1 VRNNVTPTF
10 APTVSFKSL
19 TFSDGTTVS
28 LGNSDVVVFVGPNNA
43 GKSAALRE
51 LEVYIGPPVKQI
63 IITGVS
69 LHRTGSP
76 QEVRS
81 FLEANAQ
88 RRGDA
93 QNLTYQGF
101 GYNISAQALDS
112 WWDSRLDLFRNL
124 MCMRISTETRI
135 TFSNKQPSIDTV
147 NESPSHPSHIIYAD
161 DRIEQRLS
169 GYFRRA
175 FGKDLIVDRG
185 GGSQIP
191 LMVGGRPTTN
201 PGEDRVSAT
210 YLERLRR
217 ASKPLDS
224 QGDGMRSFA
233 SVILQL
239 LAPSTQSVLLL
250 DEPEAYLHPPQAR
263 LLGEF
268 IAKERRADSQL
279 FIATHSADV
288 LQGLLQGAPEQ
299 LRMLRIE
306 RNGDINRVKEL
317 DKEKARAIGSDPLMR
332 FSNVLNG
339 VFHERV
345 IICEA
350 DSDCMFYS
358 AMLDLPEIRGE
369 HQPDVLFVHANGK
382 HRMAALAE
390 ALRSLGVTVDII
402 ADIDVINDES
412 VHRKIVEALGGIWLT
427 VEDHAKPVRD
437 AIVQHKP
444 WLNSAE
450 VVKAVKDI
458 VKDAPA
464 TGEFPKTLQK
474 NIESIFRKASPWDA
488 VKEAG
493 EAAIPSGQPSV
504 HYRELKKLCSAIGL
518 WIVPKGEMEGFCKD
532 IGGHGPRWVQQVIE
546 TYNIATA
553 SELEAA
559 RRFVK
564 EMWHARSAR
573 PDVSG

>member
-1 VRNNVTPTF
+1 MSATFSPTI
-10 APTVSFKSL
+10 SFEKL
-19 TFSDGTTVS
+19 TFSDGTEVN
-28 LGNSDVVVFVGPNNA
+28 LGVGDIVVFVGPNNA

-51 LEVYIGPPVKQI
+51 LEQFIGPPVRQTV
-63 IITGVS
+63 ITNAS
-69 LHRTGSP
+69 LRRTGSP

-81 FLEANAQ
+81 FLETTA
-88 RRGDA
+88 RKSGDA
-93 QNLTYQGF
+93 PNLVYQGF
-101 GYNISAQALDS
+101 GYSINANALDG

-124 MCMRISTETRI
+124 LCMRISTETRI

-147 NESPSHPSHIIYAD
+147 SSSPTHPTHIIYAD

-169 GYFRRA
+169 RYFKRA

-191 LMVGGRPTTN
+191 LMVGTRPTAGI
-201 PGEDRVSAT
+201 GEDRVSAT
-210 YLERLRR
+210 YVERLRNV
-217 ASKPLDS
+217 AQPLDT

-250 DEPEAYLHPPQAR
+250 DEPEAYLHPPQAK

-268 IAKERRADSQL
+268 IAKERRPQSQL

-288 LQGLLQGAPEQ
+288 LHGLLQAAPEQ
-299 LRMLRIE
+299 LRIIRIE
-306 RNGDINRVKEL
+306 RVGEVNRVKEL
-317 DKEKARAIGSDPLMR
+317 DKEKARTIGSDPLMK

-339 VFHERV
+339 IFHERV

-358 AMLDLPEIRGE
+358 ALLDLPKIRGE
-369 HQPDVLFVHANGK
+369 QQPDVLFVHANGK

-390 ALRSLGVTVDII
+390 ALRSLGVMVDTI
-402 ADIDVINDES
+402 ADIDVINDGS
-412 VHRKIVEALGGIWLT
+412 VHRKIVEALGGIWST
-427 VEDHAKPVRD
+427 FEVQAKPVRD
-437 AIVQHKP
+437 AIIQHKP

-450 VVKAVKDI
+450 VTNAVIAIVEKA
-458 VKDAPA
+458 PT
-464 TGEFPKTLQK
+464 TGEFPKSLRK
-474 NIESIFRKASPWDA
+474 DIESIFRKASPWDA

-493 EAAIPSGQPSV
+493 EAAIPGGQPSV

-518 WIVPKGEMEGFCKD
+518 WIVPKGEMEGFCKE

-546 TYNIATA
+546 TYDLATA
-553 SELEAA
+553 SELESA
-559 RRFVK
+559 RSFVK
-564 EMWHARSAR
+564 EIWQARSSR
-573 PDVSG
+573 PQQAAASG